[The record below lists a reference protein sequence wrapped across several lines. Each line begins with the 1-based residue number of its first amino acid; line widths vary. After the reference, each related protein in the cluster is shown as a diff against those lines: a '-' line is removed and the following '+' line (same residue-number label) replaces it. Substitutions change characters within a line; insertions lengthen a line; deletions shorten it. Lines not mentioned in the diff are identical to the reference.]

1 MTREETISKALKL
14 LQPYVERYEP
24 KLKKAWWIEQDNND
38 MSIDFCPD
46 CIDEALYNLRGDYL
60 LKQRKLPIHLRDNP
74 FSVFKKHT
82 SASNMETEYFNNCN
96 SCGVLLDYVILPC
109 SDEIEKVIDYI
120 TTEGIDDYIG
130 YQAYSLL
137 YNDWLESDDFTQ
149 EESREC
155 NLKLAELVLKI
166 L

>member
-1 MTREETISKALKL
+1 MTREETISKVLKL

-24 KLKKAWWIEQDNND
+24 KLKKVWWIEQDNND

-46 CIDEALYNLRGDYL
+46 CIDEALYNIRSDYL

-82 SASNMETEYFNNCN
+82 SASNMETEYFNNCD

-137 YNDWLESDDFTQ
+137 YNDWLESDDFIQ

>member
-1 MTREETISKALKL
+1 
-14 LQPYVERYEP
+14 
-24 KLKKAWWIEQDNND
+24 
-38 MSIDFCPD
+38 
-46 CIDEALYNLRGDYL
+46 
-60 LKQRKLPIHLRDNP
+60 
-74 FSVFKKHT
+74 
-82 SASNMETEYFNNCN
+82 METEYFNNCD

-137 YNDWLESDDFTQ
+137 YNDWLESDDFIQ